1 MTAEDG
7 TGFTQVVRDAG
18 SLGRFRLGSKAP
30 RQPAHGT
37 SYEALAPATR
47 TVATVTLL
55 PNGSDSGFAE
65 RFLSE
70 VEQLAETEH
79 PALPR
84 VLDRGRTEDGA
95 WFATSPIEGPSLRE
109 IIDAGGALGP
119 MRAVRLLGDVAD
131 ALEAIHAAG
140 LLHRRL
146 GAGAVLVRELPIERP
161 LLWDLALGRPAVS
174 PDGSDEPGYRSP
186 EELRGAPA
194 TPASDH
200 YALACLL
207 FEALTGS
214 PPGERRSG
222 PALPP
227 GLERI
232 LAAGLAE
239 DPAQRPASARKL
251 LSETARILVSGES
264 GSTTESP
271 APVETET
278 ESPAAASS
286 RPAASSSPRRR
297 KRGGFLGAH
306 DISARPDKSPGE
318 ASPQPSPPDSPV
330 GGESQEERSTARERR
345 ALERRARE
353 QAARDREEQEREE
366 RERALHEERERE
378 EREERERG
386 QREERER
393 RARAEREERERE
405 REHDHA
411 ARERER
417 EASAEAAAPAAAT
430 AEHAATE
437 ERTPARARP
446 AEPSARPGKSHA
458 DSGRRRRPAL
468 IALALILIVT
478 AGVIGFLAG
487 RTGEDKAARPGNA
500 TASAGPLSVDVPA
513 SWERSEE
520 APPAGPPLREP
531 ISAEEGGGR
540 LSAGVVEPAGG
551 VLYPRETATRALA
564 RPSTPEAVR
573 LGRLEAWR
581 FSGAPR
587 SGQGRTTLFLA
598 PTSAGMLAVSCTA
611 PPSAGADFLPAC
623 ERGAATLSTDDD
635 VRPVALSSLSP
646 YAARADRVLRR
657 LAATR
662 RRDRRALGRAPL
674 RRTQAR
680 VARRL
685 VRSYRGA
692 AKQLGREVPRAARR
706 QVRDLV
712 GALRRAA
719 AGYSALARAAERT
732 DRRRYRAASRAV
744 RSAEATAARA
754 TARL

>member
-1 MTAEDG
+1 MTAENG

-37 SYEALAPATR
+37 SYEALAPVTR

-55 PNGSDSGFAE
+55 PNGGDSGFAE

-146 GAGAVLVRELPIERP
+146 GAGTVLVRELPIERP
-161 LLWDLALGRPAVS
+161 LLWDLALGRPAVSPDVS

-264 GSTTESP
+264 ASTTELP
-271 APVETET
+271 APVETEA

-297 KRGGFLGAH
+297 KRGGFLGAPG
-306 DISARPDKSPGE
+306 ISARPDKSPGE

-417 EASAEAAAPAAAT
+417 EASAEAVAT
-430 AEHAATE
+430 AAATE

-513 SWERSEE
+513 SWDRSEE